1 MPRKK
6 ISELLEIQPKKQ
18 KPRYVKA
25 RDIFEIT
32 LKDIPTIELMRE
44 MRNRNDVCMFHTYM
58 YKSEV
63 KEEVE
68 LILGRKVK
76 RAELNEFIEITNHN
90 GNMFNYGD
98 DCGMGNYYEFI
109 ERAIKDYFQFE
120 IQKEI
125 NKKKEEELEG
135 RFIMPSTYTNLN

>member
-6 ISELLEIQPKKQ
+6 ISELLKIQPKKQ
-18 KPRYVKA
+18 KPRYIKA
-25 RDIFEIT
+25 GDIFEIA
-32 LKDIPTIELMRE
+32 LKDIPTIDLMRE
-44 MRNRNDVCMFHTYM
+44 MRNRNDICIFHTYM

-68 LILGRKVK
+68 LILGRKIK

-90 GNMFNYGD
+90 CNMFNYGD
-98 DCGMGNYYEFI
+98 DGGMDNYYEFI
-109 ERAIKDYFQFE
+109 ERAIKYYFQFE

-125 NKKKEEELEG
+125 DRKKEEELEG

>member
-1 MPRKK
+1 MPRKT
-6 ISELLEIQPKKQ
+6 ISELLKIQPKKQ

-25 RDIFEIT
+25 RDIFEIA

-58 YKSEV
+58 YKSEA

-76 RAELNEFIEITNHN
+76 RAELNEFIETTNHN

-98 DCGMGNYYEFI
+98 QDGFYYYEFI
-109 ERAIKDYFQFE
+109 ERAIKNYFQSE
-120 IQKEI
+120 IQQEI
-125 NKKKEEELEG
+125 DKKKEEELKAL
-135 RFIMPSTYTNLN
+135 FIMPSTYTNLN